1 MESRKARVI
10 SHNSDRFEICED
22 GKISF
27 VRARGK
33 LKRDGEL
40 LVGDFVE
47 TKEADGE
54 TVISSVYPRRNSL
67 IRPAVANVDAIV
79 IVISPSPE
87 PDFMLADKMV
97 INCKRAGIDCII
109 CLNKRDTGGISADEV
124 RKQYG
129 SDVSEVVTTSALL
142 GEIDELVAAIR
153 GKLVCFAGQSGV
165 GKSTLVN
172 AIVGEDRHRTGEISE
187 KIMRGKNTT
196 TSARIV
202 ETDDGLTIIDTPG
215 FSMLDAFEEDY
226 RALASYYDDY
236 VELAD
241 DCRFHPCTHTAE
253 PDCAVKRAVEEG
265 RLDKNRY
272 DRYAAIFAETKDA
285 YKSFGRK

>member
-1 MESRKARVI
+1 MEKNKARVI

-22 GKISF
+22 GKTSF

-47 TKEADGE
+47 TKECDGE

-87 PDFMLADKMV
+87 PDFLLVDKMV

-109 CLNKRDTGGISADEV
+109 CLNKRDKGGISRAPIE
-124 RKQYG
+124 RQYG
-129 SDVSEVVTTSALL
+129 SDVSAVVTTSAKN
-142 GEIDELVAAIR
+142 GEIDELVSVIR

-172 AIVGEDRHRTGEISE
+172 AILGEQKHKTGEISE

-202 ETDDGLTIIDTPG
+202 ETEDGLTIIDTPG

-226 RALASYYDDY
+226 RALAAYYDDY
-236 VELAD
+236 VALAD
-241 DCRFHPCTHTAE
+241 GCKFHPCTHTAE
-253 PDCAVKRAVEEG
+253 PDCAVKRAVDDG
-265 RLDKNRY
+265 RLDKDRY
-272 DRYAAIFAETKDA
+272 DRYAAIFAETKNA
-285 YKSFGRK
+285 YKNFGRK